1 MIAPRSIV
9 ALFALIA
16 LIAIGLA
23 GRVLAGSGHSHT
35 EAAASAGVD
44 MAQRLA
50 DGSVFLPKLSQRQL
64 GVRTLIAIEAATPIA
79 VELVGRVVMDPN
91 AGGKVQATLAGR
103 IETGPRGLPSPG
115 RSVSKGEVLA
125 VLRPT
130 TGVLERSNQAAQI
143 AELRAGQAIAQ
154 KRLARLEQLAGTVPQ
169 KDIDAARGEVQSLT
183 DRLAAVATSLATTEA
198 LVAPVAGVISTVN
211 VVAGQVV
218 EARELL
224 FEIVD
229 PARLQIEALSY
240 DTALIGNIAAA
251 SASVGAG
258 DAFALELVG
267 AGRLLKEQ
275 ALPIRFRTKPPAGAT
290 GANRTVPVLAI
301 GQPVKVVV
309 QTRETIRGM
318 PIPAAAVVKN
328 PSNQDIVWVHTS
340 PESFVPKTVRISVLD
355 GVLVSVTDG
364 LKPGDRVVVAGA
376 SLVNQV
382 R

>member
-1 MIAPRSIV
+1 MIAPRWFIAV
-9 ALFALIA
+9 FAFALA
-16 LIAIGLA
+16 AHG
-23 GRVLAGSGHSHT
+23 LAGSGHSHT
-35 EAAASAGVD
+35 EASASTGID
-44 MAQRLA
+44 MPQRLA

-64 GVRTLIAIEAATPIA
+64 GVRTLVATEAATPIA

-154 KRLARLEQLAGTVPQ
+154 KRLARLEQLVGTVPQ

-240 DTALIGNIAAA
+240 DTALIGNVAAA

-275 ALPIRFRTKPPAGAT
+275 ALPIRFRTKPPAVAT
-290 GANRTVPVLAI
+290 GANRAVPALAI

-340 PESFVPKTVRISVLD
+340 PEAFVPRTVRISVLD
-355 GVLVSVTDG
+355 GARVSVTDG
-364 LKPGDRVVVAGA
+364 IKPGERVVIAGA